1 MILPR
6 TSEALFLVQR
16 LQDEAHRFAITYHR
30 SKRGRAMQASALDG
44 IPGLGPS
51 RRRALLDRFVTVSAI
66 RAASEEEL
74 VEVDGIGPALAAQ
87 IALALRSEEGSAAEP
102 DGGTVV
108 EDAALGVA
116 VDTATGEIIDR

>member
-1 MILPR
+1 M
-6 TSEALFLVQR
+6 QR
-16 LQDEAHRFAITYHR
+16 LRDEAHRFAITYHR

-44 IPGLGPS
+44 IPGLGPA

-87 IALALRSEEGSAAEP
+87 IALALRSEVESAAEP
-102 DGGTVV
+102 GTDAGADTVI
-108 EDAALGVA
+108 EDEALGVA
-116 VDTATGEIIDR
+116 VDMATGEIIDR